1 MWILSW
7 LVNFTPDF
15 VYHLMVFVG
24 LIGLLFSFF
33 LNIFPFVS
41 ANKLAIQ
48 LISIVLL
55 IVGVWFEG
63 FNSNNKVWEA
73 KVKELNAQI
82 VVAEQKAADAN
93 SKIEYVYIDRIKIV
107 KDTQVLT
114 NSTIQKEASV
124 IDKQCSVVSDAIDI
138 MNSSATNPVSKK

>member
-1 MWILSW
+1 
-7 LVNFTPDF
+7 
-15 VYHLMVFVG
+15 MVFVG

-114 NSTIQKEASV
+114 NSTIQKEANV

>member
-114 NSTIQKEASV
+114 NSTIQKEANV